1 MDEMQEIIQDFII
14 ETKEL
19 IDSLDQDLVEL
30 EKIDSDDERK
40 EILNAIFRAVH
51 TIKGAS
57 GFLGFQQLVDTCHKS
72 ENLLNKL
79 RHGEIQVTTHIMDV
93 ILEAIDIIKILV
105 NKVDNNEQ
113 DEYPLDDILGKLED
127 ILEEKADTPEEKV
140 DAIAEAVAEALAD
153 EVAQVSDKPVESP
166 AIEPPPAAAIEP
178 ALEVQ
183 KAAPKQTTQKKEA
196 KGDKT
201 IRIDTVRLDDVMN
214 LVGELV
220 LERNRLMR
228 LVKGLEE
235 RYEEDEE
242 LVHITENSSRI
253 DLLTTDLQM
262 AVMRTRMQPVKKV
275 FNKFP
280 RMVRDIA
287 RTSGKEIE
295 LLMKGED
302 TELDKSVI
310 EEIGDPM
317 VHLIRNSV
325 DHGIEPPDEREK
337 NGKNRLGTVTLS
349 ACHEGDNIV
358 IEIEDDGRGIDSE
371 KIKSKAVEKGLI
383 GQAESDG
390 LSKKE
395 ALNLVFAP
403 GFSTAEKVTDI
414 SGRGVGMDV
423 VKTNIANLNGI
434 VDIDSEIGRGS
445 RFILKLPLTV
455 AIIDALM
462 VGVGEEIFAMP
473 LASVIETIRVTKEE
487 IQTISD
493 KEVISLRDGVL
504 SLVRLSDE
512 FDIPVGFPSVDLEPS
527 EDEDEEEDGE
537 RLYVVVI
544 GLAERRVGVVVE
556 KLLGQEEV
564 VIKPLGDYL
573 SNIEGVSGATVT
585 GDGKVVLIIDI
596 TVLIQRRINNS

>member
-19 IDSLDQDLVEL
+19 IENLDQDLVAL
-30 EKIDSDDERK
+30 EKIGTDEDSK
-40 EILNAIFRAVH
+40 ELLNSIFRAAH

-57 GFLGFQQLVDTCHKS
+57 GFLGFTQLVDTCHKT

-79 RHGEIQVTTHIMDV
+79 RHGEKEVTPVVMDV
-93 ILEAIDIIKILV
+93 ILDAVDIIKILLSKV
-105 NKVDNNEQ
+105 ENKDE
-113 DEYPLDDILGKLED
+113 DEYPLEEILAKLDDILEAKED
-127 ILEEKADTPEEKV
+127 VQPEKAPPVMDKKEEEITSPQEPEE
-140 DAIAEAVAEALAD
+140 
-153 EVAQVSDKPVESP
+153 QVV
-166 AIEPPPAAAIEP
+166 
-178 ALEVQ
+178 
-183 KAAPKQTTQKKEA
+183 QKKEV

-201 IRIDTVRLDDVMN
+201 IRIDTDRLDDVMN

-220 LERNRLMR
+220 LERNRLLR
-228 LVKGLEE
+228 IVKGLEE
-235 RYEEDEE
+235 KYEDDDDV
-242 LVHITENSSRI
+242 LPLSENGARM

-262 AVMRTRMQPVKKV
+262 AVMKTRMQPVKKV
-275 FNKFP
+275 FSKFP

-287 RTSGKEIE
+287 RSSGKEIE
-295 LLMKGED
+295 LQMEGEE

-337 NGKNRLGTVTLS
+337 NGKSRQGRVTLS
-349 ACHEGDNIV
+349 AYHEGDNIV

-371 KIKSKAVEKGLI
+371 KIKLKAVEKGLI
-383 GQAESDG
+383 GKPEAE
-390 LSKKE
+390 LMSKKE
-395 ALNLVFAP
+395 ALNLIFAP

-423 VKTNIANLNGI
+423 VKTNISNLNGI
-434 VDIDSEIGRGS
+434 VDIESEIGKGS

-473 LASVIETIRVTKEE
+473 LASVIETIRVAKEE
-487 IQTISD
+487 IKTISD

-504 SLVRLSDE
+504 SLVRLSNE
-512 FDIPVGFPSVDLEPS
+512 FDIETS
-527 EDEDEEEDGE
+527 EDLD

-544 GLAERRVGVVVE
+544 GLAEKRVGVIVE
-556 KLLGQEEV
+556 RLYGQEEV
-564 VIKPLGDYL
+564 VIKSLGDYL
-573 SNIEGVSGATVT
+573 SNIDGVSGATVT
-585 GDGKVVLIIDI
+585 GDGKVVLILDI
-596 TVLIQRRINNS
+596 SILIQKQIDAKSLMTNSIL